1 MLWPSHN
8 YSEICIQLSI
18 GLFNAHKPLENIF
31 YLKQNLNQKVL
42 FFPRSRLFSSLA
54 MLHYLFIIITISQ
67 KQACRIFFGII
78 SWFGL
83 LQGKFLSSS
92 FVFLFLFNGFMGTM
106 STKIFFAKLI
116 FYNNDQFVLRKSFFI
131 SFFLFKLN
139 SIFPIMFRLGSRN
152 KLKQIKIK
160 SKFKSIST
168 NQH

>member
-42 FFPRSRLFSSLA
+42 FFRTLFSSLA
-54 MLHYLFIIITISQ
+54 MLHYLFIIITISH
-67 KQACRIFFGII
+67 KQTCRIFFGII
-78 SWFGL
+78 LWFGL
-83 LQGKFLSSS
+83 LQEKFLSSS
-92 FVFLFLFNGFMGTM
+92 LVFVFLFNWFMGTM